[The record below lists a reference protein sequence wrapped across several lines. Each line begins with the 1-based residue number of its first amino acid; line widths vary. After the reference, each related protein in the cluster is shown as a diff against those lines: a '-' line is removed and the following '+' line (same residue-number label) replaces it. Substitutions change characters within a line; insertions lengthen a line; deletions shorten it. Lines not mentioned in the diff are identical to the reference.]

1 MKNKDI
7 TVLKKSADFTKVVEK
22 HSVFNNVIFKIK
34 AAPNNLKK
42 LRYGLAVN
50 KKNFPTA
57 VVRNLIKRQMRQFIQ
72 QITDIKYVDMIIVVK
87 SNYINNKYD
96 TNKKF
101 FNEVYNLVHF
111 K

>member
-7 TVLKKSADFTKVVEK
+7 AVLKKSADFAKIVEK

-34 AAPNNLKK
+34 ATPNNLNK
-42 LRYGLAVN
+42 LRFGLAVN

-57 VVRNLIKRQMRQFIQ
+57 VARNLIKRQMRQFIQ
-72 QITDIKYVDMIIVVK
+72 QISNIKHVDMIVVVK
-87 SNYINNKYD
+87 SNYLNNKYE